1 MTNEE
6 AFKVREQPV
15 PTCPMI
21 DDLIKMVNS
30 IERQIKGYKTAE
42 ENELREMV
50 DSVDTDIS
58 YFTDKLENIRR
69 HVETIRAWGQDWK
82 ETTLNLSEHLSELK
96 QKGLKNE
103 C

>member
-6 AFKVREQPV
+6 TFKVREQPS

-21 DDLIKMVNS
+21 DGLIKRVNW
-30 IERQIKGYKTAE
+30 IERQIKGYNAAE

-50 DSVDTDIS
+50 DSVDTEIS
-58 YFTDKLENIRR
+58 YFTDNLEKIRS

-82 ETTLNLSEHLSELK
+82 EIALHLREE
-96 QKGLKNE
+96 G
-103 C
+103 